1 MRLHFITTYNHN
13 SHHFHH
19 PAVKNVIIM
28 VLLDAWEQYIA
39 GVTKTENCVI
49 SSFVK
54 SEVL

>member
-39 GVTKTENCVI
+39 GVTKNEN
-49 SSFVK
+49 
-54 SEVL
+54 